1 MLSDEVRQN
10 LAQLK
15 TGIKGCVAISYVMT
29 GQHLSQISLG
39 WNKDDSL
46 HSIALNVAY
55 PGAEDLKNRE
65 SFAQLWDDYIVPA
78 LPTNLLTTYKADQ
91 TLKVLQT
98 AYNNSSKGKV
108 FDCSKFK
115 MLDIYLYAAAYL
127 PNLPSLGMGDIAK
140 KLGINL
146 ANDNLHRAM
155 QYADIAL
162 YFLNNVGQGDIL
174 DADLLLDPEY
184 YSIQE
189 KTAIAKNIK
198 PTITLSATVSV
209 KNSTGEKQASSIK
222 IIAVIFVIAVAI
234 FAVWNW
240 HQSSAAEKKAQ
251 KVEYEQKIQ
260 DNGLTKKDTV
270 MYEHIAQELLLKNV
284 NDPDSL
290 DISSMD
296 VQKVKDFVFITG
308 VASGKNAFNATVQNN
323 YELIIQASKDA
334 PVLFKIGNTYFVGS
348 EATYDQIDQKIRQ

>member
-1 MLSDEVRQN
+1 
-10 LAQLK
+10 
-15 TGIKGCVAISYVMT
+15 
-29 GQHLSQISLG
+29 
-39 WNKDDSL
+39 
-46 HSIALNVAY
+46 
-55 PGAEDLKNRE
+55 
-65 SFAQLWDDYIVPA
+65 
-78 LPTNLLTTYKADQ
+78 
-91 TLKVLQT
+91 
-98 AYNNSSKGKV
+98 
-108 FDCSKFK
+108 
-115 MLDIYLYAAAYL
+115 
-127 PNLPSLGMGDIAK
+127 MGDIAK

-240 HQSSAAEKKAQ
+240 HQSSVAEKKAQ
-251 KVEYEQKIQ
+251 KVEYEQK
-260 DNGLTKKDTV
+260 N
-270 MYEHIAQELLLKNV
+270 
-284 NDPDSL
+284 S
-290 DISSMD
+290 
-296 VQKVKDFVFITG
+296 
-308 VASGKNAFNATVQNN
+308 
-323 YELIIQASKDA
+323 
-334 PVLFKIGNTYFVGS
+334 
-348 EATYDQIDQKIRQ
+348 RQRTD